1 MSAYVALLRGIN
13 VAGNNMVAMADLLTL
28 AEGLK
33 LANVR
38 TLLQSGNLLF
48 ETEGQT
54 SAKLE
59 QLLENAT
66 KSKFGAAIDI
76 VVRNEKE
83 IRTAIS
89 ANPIPQMANEDPG
102 HLVCMFLKR
111 AAKAEDV
118 DSLRSKIVG
127 PELVK
132 AVGKQ
137 LYITYPAGIGQS
149 KLANVVIEKSIGIR
163 GTARNW
169 NTVRKI
175 AAILER

>member
-1 MSAYVALLRGIN
+1 ML
-13 VAGNNMVAMADLLTL
+13 AMADLRAL

-33 LANVR
+33 FTDVR

-48 ETEGQT
+48 ESKGQT

-59 QLLENAT
+59 QVLENAT
-66 KSKFGAAIDI
+66 KSQLGLAIDF
-76 VVRNEKE
+76 VVRSDKE
-83 IRTAIS
+83 IRQAIAS
-89 ANPIPQMANEDPG
+89 IPFPNMAEEDPS

-111 AAKAEDV
+111 AVTSTDVETLRAK
-118 DSLRSKIVG
+118 IIG
-127 PELVK
+127 PELVQ

-137 LYITYPAGIGQS
+137 LYIVYPAGIGRS
-149 KLANVVIEKSIGIR
+149 KLTNVLIEKALGIR

-175 AAILER
+175 AAILDG